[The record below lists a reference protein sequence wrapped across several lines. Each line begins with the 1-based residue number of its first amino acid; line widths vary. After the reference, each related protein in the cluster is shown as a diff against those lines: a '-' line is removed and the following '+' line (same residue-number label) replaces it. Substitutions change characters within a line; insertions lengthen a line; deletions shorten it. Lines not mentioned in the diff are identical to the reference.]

1 MSVYNVK
8 KKSEKTVV
16 HMQFLTWPSK
26 WVSQISYID
35 IRICRICIYI
45 LYKYCNSYNI
55 LLLSGFPSS
64 PGALLTFST
73 DVMTEQ
79 ALRRCSKPIVVHC
92 LDGRSLNSLF
102 LVAAATVYHI
112 RAGCGIVDVPLL
124 FKGLLKCR
132 KQIVNKESLLF
143 AYQLVLYHAQDIL
156 MKRKICTISTICKT
170 FSSPTKSYLY
180 FWNIRWHFIIYP
192 FNIRKLWRIEREQG

>member
-1 MSVYNVK
+1 M
-8 KKSEKTVV
+8 
-16 HMQFLTWPSK
+16 
-26 WVSQISYID
+26 SQISYID
-35 IRICRICIYI
+35 IRICRIFIYI
-45 LYKYCNSYNI
+45 LYKYSNSHNI

-92 LDGRSLNSLF
+92 LDGGSLNSLF

-156 MKRKICTISTICKT
+156 MKRKICTISTVCKT
-170 FSSPTKSYLY
+170 FSSLTKSYLY
-180 FWNIRWHFIIYP
+180 F
-192 FNIRKLWRIEREQG
+192 